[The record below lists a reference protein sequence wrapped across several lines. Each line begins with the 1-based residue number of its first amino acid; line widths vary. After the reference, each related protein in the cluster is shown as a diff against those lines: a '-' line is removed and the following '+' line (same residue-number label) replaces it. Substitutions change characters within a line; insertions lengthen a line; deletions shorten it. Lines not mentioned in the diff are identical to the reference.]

1 MSQTPSLS
9 ATHAFLSRCGMNPE
23 AIDFHTMTSLFL
35 GQMRIGF
42 YGGNTSIPMYPTY
55 ITPNGILPLDVP
67 VAVAEVNEQEIRT
80 FQVTFTK
87 DGSSTL
93 PGESF
98 PVPGVDYP
106 ASLSDLIYAIVE
118 LLQPLLDRCQ
128 HVALCHPFP
137 MEKTEDGRLSEQCLI
152 VPC

>member
-67 VAVAEVNEQEIRT
+67 VAVAEVNEREIRT

-118 LLQPLLDRCQ
+118 LLQPLLDRCG
-128 HVALCHPFP
+128 
-137 MEKTEDGRLSEQCLI
+137 TD
-152 VPC
+152 